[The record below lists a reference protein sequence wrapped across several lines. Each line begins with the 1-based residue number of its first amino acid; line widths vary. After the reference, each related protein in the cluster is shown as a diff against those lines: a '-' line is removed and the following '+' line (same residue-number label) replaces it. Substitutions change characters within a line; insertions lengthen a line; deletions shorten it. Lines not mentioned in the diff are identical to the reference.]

1 MMRRLGGSESN
12 ILIAQGALASSYED
26 LGRHEQ
32 CLTMRR
38 EVYSGHL
45 KLHGEEHFDTLRV
58 AENYALSLLGLKRFE
73 EAKSLLRK
81 TMPVARRVFGE
92 NNELTLRMR
101 MVYAT
106 TLFNDDDAT
115 LDDLREAVTTLEE
128 IERIARRVL
137 GFGFGF
143 ISDSRCRNPREILRR
158 TVLKRTAP
166 HRSIAGGAIFLE
178 NSSKHTAMML
188 AY

>member
-1 MMRRLGGSESN
+1 MGS
-12 ILIAQGALASSYED
+12 A
-26 LGRHEQ
+26 
-32 CLTMRR
+32 
-38 EVYSGHL
+38 V
-45 KLHGEEHFDTLRV
+45 V
-58 AENYALSLLGLKRFE
+58 AANNYASGLVSQERFK
-73 EAKSLLRK
+73 EAKALLHNLI
-81 TMPVARRVFGE
+81 PVARRVLRDRHD
-92 NNELTLRMR
+92 LTLRMR
-101 MVYAT
+101 KIYAGA
-106 TLFNDDDAT
+106 LYKDGAT